1 MSVRLP
7 PLPPR
12 WVRSLL
18 AAVLAG
24 GTLTVPLSGPS
35 SAVGAATMSPMYWTH
50 YASNLPIAV
59 AGRTGTGVATATD
72 PGGGVVAFGGAA
84 RAPTPASSGSTFVW
98 DGSTWV
104 RRQPA
109 TSPPPR
115 ENAAMS
121 YDGAGHA
128 VLFGGVYRQF
138 VSNAWVNT
146 PLHDTWSWDGATWT
160 EEHPT
165 SAPQADG
172 RMAQAGAGRIV
183 FFGGVSRNE
192 TWVWD
197 GVSWAQLQPQHSPGP
212 RDEPGVAPD
221 AQGGVLLHGGS
232 DGFYPDG
239 HAFYNDTWRWDGDD
253 WIELH
258 PSHTPP
264 SLWLG
269 RDLAL
274 GADGRNLL
282 LGCCLDRG
290 EAHTWLWDGA
300 DWTTADFPAMPL
312 YFGGAPMATDGSG
325 RVVLA
330 DGLLGSSPA
339 YTWVWQP
346 TPPLSDI
353 RLNSAMIPMATAVRT
368 PYLGPLIADPV
379 DAQDVRLAGVPV
391 TFTLPSTGP
400 SAAFAGGSTTVT
412 VASDGAGVATT
423 PALTANAVVGSF
435 SATAAVPGGGG
446 TTTFALRNTPTP
458 VTTVAVTGTT
468 HALYVRRSDAPG
480 FTNLG
485 GYLLAP
491 PAVALTAD
499 GTTYYVGIGANHQLY
514 LRTDRLSWRALVP
527 QRVDCGQVGAAGLGQ
542 VVYIGCR
549 GLDNRLHVTEVQVSG
564 GGLPSWTNPA
574 YVFDLGGLISSGPA
588 VLPQGHG
595 FGSYTVTA
603 PQPDA
608 AGNNVWQWN
617 GSYYQAWARVPWSC
631 SSQPAVSPDG
641 AFFAC
646 RGPLGTLRY
655 WHSGDARVFD
665 AGGQIVGTPGIA
677 AHATGNSATAYGE
690 GTDGAI
696 YTTTLSYD
704 LRTQRTAAAP
714 WRSIGGKVLGG
725 VAAAI
730 IVG

>member
-1 MSVRLP
+1 L
-7 PLPPR
+7 
-12 WVRSLL
+12 RS
-18 AAVLAG
+18 G
-24 GTLTVPLSGPS
+24 GLRRDLDLGR
-35 SAVGAATMSPMYWTH
+35 AT
-50 YASNLPIAV
+50 
-59 AGRTGTGVATATD
+59 
-72 PGGGVVAFGGAA
+72 
-84 RAPTPASSGSTFVW
+84 
-98 DGSTWV
+98 
-104 RRQPA
+104 
-109 TSPPPR
+109 
-115 ENAAMS
+115 
-121 YDGAGHA
+121 
-128 VLFGGVYRQF
+128 
-138 VSNAWVNT
+138 
-146 PLHDTWSWDGATWT
+146 
-160 EEHPT
+160 
-165 SAPQADG
+165 
-172 RMAQAGAGRIV
+172 
-183 FFGGVSRNE
+183 
-192 TWVWD
+192 
-197 GVSWAQLQPQHSPGP
+197 WAQLQPQHSPGP

-221 AQGGVLLHGGS
+221 APGGVLLHGGS
-232 DGFYPDG
+232 DGFYPNG
-239 HAFYNDTWRWDGDD
+239 HAYYNDTWRWDGDD

-264 SLWLG
+264 VLWLG

-312 YFGGAPMATDGSG
+312 YYGGAPMAADGSG

-330 DGLLGSSPA
+330 DGLLGSGPA

-346 TPPLSDI
+346 TPPLSD
-353 RLNSAMIPMATAVRT
+353 
-368 PYLGPLIADPV
+368 
-379 DAQDVRLAGVPV
+379 VRLHPAS
-391 TFTLPSTGP
+391 LAM
-400 SAAFAGGSTTVT
+400 AAAV
-412 VASDGAGVATT
+412 
-423 PALTANAVVGSF
+423 LTANAVVGSF
-435 SATAAVPGGGG
+435 SATAAVQGGTG
-446 TTTFALRNTPTP
+446 TTTLALRNTPTP
-458 VTTVAVTGTT
+458 ITTVAVTGTT

-480 FTNLG
+480 FTNIG

-499 GTTYYVGIGANHQLY
+499 GTTYYVGIGAKHQLY

-527 QRVDCGQVGAAGLGQ
+527 QRVDCGQVGSAGLGQ

-574 YVFDLGGLISSGPA
+574 YVFDFGGLLSSGPA

-617 GSYYQAWARVPWSC
+617 GSWDRVPRSC
-631 SSQPAVSPDG
+631 SSQPAVSLDG
-641 AFFAC
+641 AYFAC
-646 RGPLGTLRY
+646 RGPLGTLRF
-655 WHSGDARVFD
+655 WHSGDDRVFD

-677 AHATGNSATAYGE
+677 AHATGNSATAYVE
-690 GTDGAI
+690 GTGGAI
-696 YTTTLSYD
+696 YMTTLTYD
-704 LRTQRTAAAP
+704 LRTGRAAAAP
-714 WRSIGGKVLGG
+714 WRLVGGKALGG